1 MVGKIKMV
9 ADWSVKLSCFDS
21 RLVSVEA
28 SLECRLGF
36 PYILGLTNSASDKIY
51 DISGGT
57 SDVALRMVRRVIGVA
72 SCHPHEY
79 VRHI

>member
-1 MVGKIKMV
+1 MV
-9 ADWSVKLSCFDS
+9 ADWSVKLSCVDRGS
-21 RLVSVEA
+21 VSVEA

-57 SDVALRMVRRVIGVA
+57 SDVALRIW
-72 SCHPHEY
+72 
-79 VRHI
+79 